1 MKMRE
6 KEKKESISIFLS
18 EVRSQFK
25 EKYNSY
31 IEWRN
36 QDSERDRARQDK
48 ERLLIDIINQEKP
61 TITEADLK
69 KTIN

>member
-1 MKMRE
+1 MRA
-6 KEKKESISIFLS
+6 
-18 EVRSQFK
+18 QFK
-25 EKYNSY
+25 EKYSNY

-61 TITEADLK
+61 TIAEV
-69 KTIN
+69 